1 MKWRNGK
8 YTYPGLPFTRLSW
21 QRIHLQCWI
30 PGFNPCVGKIPWKRK
45 TLPTPVFWSGEFHG
59 LYSPWDCKESEDF
72 PGGSAVKNLLAN
84 ARPQEMPVPSLGQ
97 EDPLE
102 KEMAIQ
108 SSILA
113 WKIPWTQEPGG
124 LQSICSQGV
133 RCD

>member
-1 MKWRNGK
+1 MHVYDDSDGNAGDLGSI
-8 YTYPGLPFTRLSW
+8 PGLGRFPWRRERLS
-21 QRIHLQCWI
+21 
-30 PGFNPCVGKIPWKRK
+30 
-45 TLPTPVFWSGEFHG
+45 TPVFWPEEFHG

-102 KEMAIQ
+102 KEMATR

-113 WKIPWTQEPGG
+113 WKIPWTQEPGR
-124 LQSICSQGV
+124 LHSMESQRV
-133 RCD
+133 RHD